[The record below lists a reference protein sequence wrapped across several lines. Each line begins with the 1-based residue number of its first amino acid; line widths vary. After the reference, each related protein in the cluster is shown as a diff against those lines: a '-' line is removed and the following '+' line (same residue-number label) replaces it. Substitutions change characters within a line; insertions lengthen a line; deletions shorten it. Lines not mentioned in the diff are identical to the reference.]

1 VKFGLVMFATEY
13 AVKVTDFARMAEDRG
28 YESVIL
34 GEHSHVPCDRRTPYP
49 QGGVELPR
57 EFMHM
62 EDPLICLSAMAA
74 VTERLLLA
82 TGTCLITMRD
92 PIMLAKEVATLD
104 QISDGRVLFG
114 IGTGWNKEELRNH
127 GTDFD
132 SLQQVFRERL
142 AALKLLWTEREA
154 EFHGRFVD
162 FDPVWLWPKPVQKPW
177 PPILLGGAGPS
188 IVKKVVALADG
199 WLASG
204 RHINGAALAAKIA
217 DLQRAAA
224 DAGRAR
230 IPVTMQQAT
239 PTIEALREYKAMGV
253 DRCILRVP
261 PASYRE
267 VADAMDRHVRLIERF
282 GEEA

>member
-1 VKFGLVMFATEY
+1 MFATEY

-28 YESVIL
+28 YESVVL
-34 GEHSHVPCDRRTPYP
+34 GEHSHVPCNRATPYP
-49 QGGVELPR
+49 QGGIDLPR

-74 VTERLLLA
+74 VTERLLLG

-142 AALKLLWTEREA
+142 AALKVLWTEREA
-154 EFHGRFVD
+154 EFHGKYVD

-177 PPILLGGAGPS
+177 RPILIGGAGPS
-188 IVKKVVALADG
+188 IVRKVVALADG

-204 RHINGAALAAKIA
+204 RHIDGAALAAKIA

-224 DAGRAR
+224 EAGRDR
-230 IPVTMQQAT
+230 IPVTMQQGR
-239 PTIEALREYKAMGV
+239 PTIEAIRDYAAMGV

-267 VADAMDRHVRLIERF
+267 VAA
-282 GEEA
+282 

>member
-1 VKFGLVMFATEY
+1 MKFGLVMFATEY

-28 YESVIL
+28 YESIVL
-34 GEHSHVPCDRRTPYP
+34 GEHSHVPCNRATPYP
-49 QGGVELPR
+49 QGGIDLPR

-62 EDPLICLSAMAA
+62 EDPLICLGAMAA
-74 VTERLLLA
+74 VTERLLLG

-92 PIMLAKEVATLD
+92 PIILAKEVATLD

-114 IGTGWNKEELRNH
+114 IGTGWNREELRNH

-154 EFHGRFVD
+154 EYHGKYVD

-177 PPILLGGAGPS
+177 PPILIGGAGPS

-204 RHINGAALAAKIA
+204 RHIDGAALAAKIA
-217 DLQRAAA
+217 DLQRAGAE
-224 DAGRAR
+224 AGRDR
-230 IPVTMQQAT
+230 IPVTMQQGT
-239 PTIEALREYKAMGV
+239 PTIEAIREYAAMGV

-261 PASYRE
+261 PASYQE
-267 VADAMDRHVRLIERF
+267 VAAAMDRHAQLIDRF
-282 GEEA
+282 AAE